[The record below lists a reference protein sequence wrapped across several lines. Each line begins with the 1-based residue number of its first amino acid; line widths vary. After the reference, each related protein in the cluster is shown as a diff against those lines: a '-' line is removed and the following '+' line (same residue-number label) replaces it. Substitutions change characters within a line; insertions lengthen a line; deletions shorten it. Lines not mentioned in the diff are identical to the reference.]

1 MVTELRERLGS
12 ELDRLSR
19 ELAGSLAPERDGGL
33 ARLEEGMPRNGAQR
47 EVQTRIRRLG
57 QLVTG
62 LAKLDPAALFLDR
75 AGFGSSVVLQD
86 LATKERVTYTLMTAE
101 TIDLD
106 EDQVTLASPIGQ
118 ALLGRGVGER
128 VTVETPQG
136 TRRFRVVSL
145 VSLPQMVGLA
155 GS

>member
-1 MVTELRERLGS
+1 MVAELRERLGG
-12 ELDRLSR
+12 ELDRLAR
-19 ELAGSLAPERDGGL
+19 ELAASLAPELDEGP
-33 ARLEEGMPRNGAQR
+33 ARPEEDPRRNGEQR

-86 LATKERVTYTLMTAE
+86 LATKQRVTYTLMTAE